1 MKQLIIKLGLLAAGL
16 GVCGCLVHRHYRHP
30 TRQSQPRPAQAS
42 RPMNEWQR
50 RLTLDPRT
58 DYRADRQARY
68 DLMQQLRQE
77 ELRQKPQ
84 EGRN

>member
-1 MKQLIIKLGLLAAGL
+1 MKQLILKLGMLAAGL
-16 GVCGCLVHRHYRHP
+16 GVCGYLVHRHYRRTTCHH
-30 TRQSQPRPAQAS
+30 QPLPAQANQ
-42 RPMNEWQR
+42 PMNEWQR

-58 DYRADRQARY
+58 DYRAGRQARY